1 MSNRPHG
8 REDPRGY
15 GQSRDRDEARPRG
28 SEVSIDYHHLSLFIA
43 FRPTRADTYSRL
55 NFDSTIEED
64 VRHPAPID
72 LDLMDLVAAHL
83 LHDASNVTPET
94 YAISPNPIHG
104 EVILDLDLD
113 LDGII
118 VDGIVEM
125 NILET
130 IAHHGKDLYAGRRP
144 LHTLET
150 IAHHGMDHYAG
161 HRPLHTLER
170 IARRGVH
177 AHSPH
182 RIRQPLDYLPYL
194 DLDIRDGIPVDHLIR
209 TGLADLDHQQ

>member
-1 MSNRPHG
+1 
-8 REDPRGY
+8 
-15 GQSRDRDEARPRG
+15 
-28 SEVSIDYHHLSLFIA
+28 LFIA

-55 NFDSTIEED
+55 NLDSTIEED
-64 VRHPAPID
+64 VRLPALIALD
-72 LDLMDLVAAHL
+72 LDPVDLEAVHL

-125 NILET
+125 NTLET
-130 IAHHGKDLYAGRRP
+130 IAH
-144 LHTLET
+144 
-150 IAHHGMDHYAG
+150 HHGMDHYAG
-161 HRPLHTLER
+161 RRPLRTLER
-170 IARRGVH
+170 IARRVDH

-194 DLDIRDGIPVDHLIR
+194 DLVTKGAIPVDRLIR